1 MFPGFVDPC
10 RSGVQPIWATR
21 WMGERNVLPKNIER
35 NKERPGKYK
44 LKTETLHC
52 SFLNIF
58 KLLITINYAVL
69 HGPC

>member
-21 WMGERNVLPKNIER
+21 WMGERNGLPKNIEW

-44 LKTETLHC
+44 LKAKTLQC
-52 SFLNIF
+52 SFF
-58 KLLITINYAVL
+58 KYFQTPNHY
-69 HGPC
+69 